1 VSSHFIPMHLPQD
14 IADSFTVYFEHV
26 HPLYPFMDV
35 NSWQVTV
42 SRPDF
47 HRDLDRNKPWYC
59 LYHAVLALGCQHAQ
73 GGSFEAGKSSS
84 WGIFSLALAGFSD
97 LLLLPDSLIVL
108 QALMAMSLYGLG
120 VDALAIE
127 HVILS
132 EAARRAQSMSKMQF
146 SGTAAHIYR
155 RTFWMLYNMEK
166 VMAFHFGRS
175 SVSSLLGGT
184 VFLPLTKYRPS
195 STATLPVPSPKSP
208 RPPKPASTGSSHRS
222 ATPASSPEHTHRFTL
237 SAFPQIQAPT
247 TSASSTS

>member
-1 VSSHFIPMHLPQD
+1 LVERIETVISARLRRLDPTTAAAASSRPPKPPLTVLTKEQEEEYVKCEYLSSFIRIDFPQD
-14 IADSFTVYFEHV
+14 LADSSAVYFEHV

-35 NSWQVTV
+35 NSWQATV

-84 WGIFSLALAGFSD
+84 WGIFSLALDGFSD

-146 SGTAAHIYR
+146 SGTAAHVYR
-155 RTFWMLYNMEK
+155 RTFWMLYSMEK

-175 SVSSLLGGT
+175 SVSSMPGGT
-184 VFLPLTKYRPS
+184 VFLPLTK
-195 STATLPVPSPKSP
+195 
-208 RPPKPASTGSSHRS
+208 
-222 ATPASSPEHTHRFTL
+222 
-237 SAFPQIQAPT
+237 
-247 TSASSTS
+247 